1 MVDFRPI
8 RSQNAHLSSQFSW
21 FVEFEEVIDALEPRI
36 LFALSLKLDEGLL
49 TIGGTGASDTI
60 VISKLEDNL
69 SIAVNKSI
77 FIMPGDEIQ
86 RINIKGLGGN
96 DRISFGDGVNIA
108 ATIFGGDGNDLLSGG
123 GRSNRLCGE
132 AGHDTLVGSTGRD
145 QFIGG
150 IGIDTANFSQRLDDL
165 VITLDGKPNDGTP
178 TVGQTKGEGDN
189 VMSDVEVV
197 IGGAG
202 DDSITGSAKRDILRG
217 GAGDDTLIGNDG
229 DDLLV
234 GGDGADVIKGG
245 LGDDTI
251 MAIDLDSTDTVD
263 GGDGFDSVAYDEAQ
277 GIKDTIL
284 GIENEVSV
292 LVS

>member
-1 MVDFRPI
+1 M
-8 RSQNAHLSSQFSW
+8 
-21 FVEFEEVIDALEPRI
+21 IDALEPRI
-36 LFALSLKLDEGLL
+36 LFALSLSLDEGLL
-49 TIGGTGASDTI
+49 TVGGTNFADTI
-60 VISKLEDNL
+60 VVSKVEDNL
-69 SIAVNKSI
+69 SIAVNKSV
-77 FIMPGDEIQ
+77 FLMPADEIQ

-96 DRISFGDGVNIA
+96 DKISFGDGVNIA

-150 IGIDTANFSQRLDDL
+150 GGIDTADYSQRLDDL
-165 VITLDGKPNDGTP
+165 VISLDGKPNDGTP
-178 TVGQTKGEGDN
+178 TVGTTKGEGDN

-197 IGGAG
+197 IGGSG
-202 DDSITGSAKRDILRG
+202 DDSITGSPKRDILRG
-217 GAGDDTLIGNDG
+217 GAGDDTLVGNDG

-251 MAIDLDSTDTVD
+251 MAIDLNSTDTID
-263 GGDGFDSVAYDEAQ
+263 GGDGFDSVAYDDAQ
-277 GIKDTIL
+277 GVKDTIL
-284 GIENEVSV
+284 DIESEVSV
-292 LVS
+292 LIS